1 MTLKLGA
8 WPFLLAT
15 ALYALPLAA
24 QPDEATR
31 TAARA
36 LGTAGV
42 ESYQAGD
49 YAAANDKLEKAYGLL
64 QVPTLGLWSGRAL
77 VKLGKWV
84 EATDRFLEVTSLQV
98 PAGEYAVQKQ
108 AQADAM
114 TELKDLSARVPLV
127 SVKVE
132 GAALSDCSF
141 TIDAQPVA
149 SSLLTAGRLMNPGK
163 HVIEAHRGSDV
174 ARTEITVAEGERTTA
189 VLKFPATTP
198 AVVPPPVPPP
208 PISRHETTESG
219 GSAQRTWGWV
229 TLAAGGV
236 GLAVG
241 GITGGLA
248 VGKKHELESNPN
260 CTGTRCA
267 SSEQDEVS
275 SYNGMNTIS
284 TIGFIG
290 GGVLAAT
297 GVVLLLTAPSATR
310 TQAFIGPQSVGLRGR
325 F

>member
-8 WPFLLAT
+8 WPLLLAT
-15 ALYALPLAA
+15 ALCALPLAA

-36 LGTAGV
+36 LGMAGV
-42 ESYQAGD
+42 DSYQAGD

-84 EATDRFLEVTSLQV
+84 EATDRFLEVASLQV
-98 PAGEYAVQKQ
+98 PAGEYAIQKQ
-108 AQADAM
+108 AQADAKE
-114 TELKDLSARVPLV
+114 ELKALSARVPLV
-127 SVKVE
+127 IVKVE
-132 GAALSDCSF
+132 GAELSDCAVSV
-141 TIDAQPVA
+141 DGQPVA
-149 SSLLTAGRLMNPGK
+149 TSLLKAGRLMNPGK
-163 HVIEAHRGSDV
+163 HVIEGQRGSDK
-174 ARTEITVAEGERTTA
+174 ASAEITVADGERATA
-189 VLKFPATTP
+189 VLKFPAAPPGP
-198 AVVPPPVPPP
+198 ATLPPPPPVSAPRPPVDNA
-208 PISRHETTESG
+208 

-229 TLAAGGV
+229 TLAIGGAGV
-236 GLAVG
+236 AVG

-248 VGKKHELESNPN
+248 LGKKSDLESNPN

-267 SSEQDEVS
+267 SSEQDAVDAYNALNTVS
-275 SYNGMNTIS
+275 S
-284 TIGFIG
+284 IGFIG

-297 GVVLLLTAPSATR
+297 GIVLLVTAPHGSRA
-310 TQAFIGPQSVGLRGR
+310 QAFVGPQSVGLRGQ

>member
-1 MTLKLGA
+1 MTMKLGA
-8 WPFLLAT
+8 LPFLLAA
-15 ALYALPLAA
+15 ALCALPAA
-24 QPDEATR
+24 AEPDEATR

-36 LGTAGV
+36 LGMAGV
-42 ESYQAGD
+42 DSYQAGD

-84 EATDRFLEVTSLQV
+84 EATDRFLEVASLQV

-108 AQADAM
+108 AQADAKE
-114 TELKDLSARVPLV
+114 ELKALSARVPLV
-127 SVKVE
+127 VVKVE
-132 GAALSDCSF
+132 GAVLSDCAV
-141 TIDAQPVA
+141 TIDGQPVA
-149 SSLLTAGRLMNPGK
+149 TSLLTAGRLMNPGK
-163 HVIEAHRGSDV
+163 HVIEGHRGSDQATAEV
-174 ARTEITVAEGERTTA
+174 TVAEGERATA
-189 VLKFPATTP
+189 VLKFPAAP
-198 AVVPPPVPPP
+198 APATLPPP
-208 PISRHETTESG
+208 PPPAPPRPPVEDS

-229 TLAAGGV
+229 TLAVGGA

-248 VGKKHELESNPN
+248 LGKKSDLESNPN

-267 SSEQDEVS
+267 SSEQDKVDA
-275 SYNGMNTIS
+275 YNGMNTVS

-297 GVVLLLTAPSATR
+297 GIVLLVTAPHSPRA
-310 TQAFIGPQSVGLRGR
+310 QAFIGPQSVGLRGQ